1 MVFRSI
7 CTTLRLRLE
16 DRLHLGNKRKNT
28 FFLCISLDLHYLCKR
43 IMKQVFTII
52 ITLLLLTACG
62 QSYEETKRI
71 TRQQRREAARQDS
84 AALKIAVLPTL
95 DCLPLFVAQQEQLLD
110 SLNGG
115 VRLKMFMAQMDCDE
129 AFLQQKVEGMVTDIV
144 RAQRIQQ
151 EGMKVRHV
159 TTTSA
164 YWQLLSNRLSR
175 IHKLSQ
181 LNDKVVGMTR
191 YSATDMLCD
200 LVADSVKLAEEH
212 LFKVQFN
219 DLSVR
224 MQMVHNNEID
234 AIWLTEPQATA
245 IRLYKHPV
253 IFDSREKVQ
262 QIGLLVFREEEM
274 RHPGRAKQLEL
285 LMTAYDKACDLIN
298 QHGVKHYK
306 DLIIDRCKVNGTV
319 VDSLP
324 DLKYHHAQG
333 PRTEDLALAEQWL
346 EKVNNARKDYLPRK
360 KDNGKVRQP
369 HRSHKKSTRR
379 R

>member
-1 MVFRSI
+1 MKHI
-7 CTTLRLRLE
+7 L
-16 DRLHLGNKRKNT
+16 T
-28 FFLCISLDLHYLCKR
+28 F
-43 IMKQVFTII
+43 II
-52 ITLLLLTACG
+52 ALLLLTACG

-95 DCLPLFVAQQEQLLD
+95 DCLPLFVAQQEHLLD
-110 SLNGG
+110 TLNGG

-129 AFLQQKVEGMVTDIV
+129 AFKHEKVEGMVSDIV
-144 RAQRIQQ
+144 RAQRINQ
-151 EGMKVRHV
+151 EGIKVRYV

-175 IHKLSQ
+175 IHQ
-181 LNDKVVGMTR
+181 LGQLKDKVVGMTR
-191 YSATDMLCD
+191 YSATDMLSD
-200 LVADSVKLAEEH
+200 LVGDSAKLTEEH
-212 LFKVQFN
+212 LFKIQLN

-253 IFDSREKVQ
+253 IYDSREKVQ
-262 QIGLLVFREEEM
+262 QAGLLVFREEEM

-306 DLIIDRCKVNGTV
+306 DLIISHCKVNGTV

-333 PRTEDLALAEQWL
+333 PRTEDMAVAEQWL
-346 EKVNNARKDYLPRK
+346 EKVNNARKDYLPQK
-360 KDNGKVRQP
+360 SGHGKVR
-369 HRSHKKSTRR
+369 
-379 R
+379 